1 MEHIDTKYTKE
12 NAYPLNFTKSGRQS
26 AGCKETEYA

>member
-1 MEHIDTKYTKE
+1 MEHIYTHNTKE
-12 NAYPLNFTKSGRQS
+12 NAYPLIFTKSGRQS